1 MSIVFLPTSDQH
13 CTNRAFQT
21 YLPVN
26 FNPFF
31 ACSNTNRTS
40 AVPELSSLLA
50 GLIMIQLSNP
60 PCGGQLFEIRIGRL
74 GYQPRKRPV
83 CQEMVSC

>member
-1 MSIVFLPTSDQH
+1 
-13 CTNRAFQT
+13 
-21 YLPVN
+21 
-26 FNPFF
+26 
-31 ACSNTNRTS
+31 
-40 AVPELSSLLA
+40 
-50 GLIMIQLSNP
+50 MIQLSNP